1 MAQRLK
7 LPSDF
12 LGTVQALLNTP
23 PPPKGKRKAKKRRK
37 AARKRA
43 KNG

>member
-1 MAQRLK
+1 MKGNRLK

-23 PPPKGKRKAKKRRK
+23 PPPKRKKRKAKAK
-37 AARKRA
+37 AKGKA
-43 KNG
+43 KT